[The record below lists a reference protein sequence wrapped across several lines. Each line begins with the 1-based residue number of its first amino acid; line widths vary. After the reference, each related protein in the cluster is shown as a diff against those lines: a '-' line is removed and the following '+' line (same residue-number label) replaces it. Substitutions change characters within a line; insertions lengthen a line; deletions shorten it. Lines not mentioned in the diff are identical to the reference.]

1 LSDQTDQIGLAKTT
15 SSNLKRRKRHRSNEE
30 STCQASS
37 LPSAS
42 HGKCLMAKDKKNK
55 KSKKVESEE
64 EEEEEEEEDEY
75 DLDFEKL
82 SKKEMIKNKSLFE
95 RLQEQEL

>member
-64 EEEEEEEEDEY
+64 EEEEEDEY

>member
-15 SSNLKRRKRHRSNEE
+15 SSNLKRRKRHRSNGE

-64 EEEEEEEEDEY
+64 EEEEDDEY